1 MILEM
6 RTYTLHPGKMAEYFK
21 VYEAQGFEV
30 QKRILGGFVGS
41 FVSEI
46 GPLNQVVHLWAF
58 RDLNDRAAR
67 RAALAANPQWQAAVT
82 NFIGFFAQQESKIL
96 NPSSRTSLLD
106 GVVPAEA

>member
-21 VYEAQGFEV
+21 VYETQGFEV

-46 GPLNQVVHLWAF
+46 GPLNQVVHLWAYQ
-58 RDLNDRAAR
+58 DLNDRSAR
-67 RAALAANPQWQAAVT
+67 RAALAADPQWQQAVK
-82 NFIGFFAQQESKIL
+82 NFIGFFAAQESKIMT
-96 NPSSRTSLLD
+96 PSAHTKLLD
-106 GVVPAEA
+106 AFVPAGA